1 MWLQKIF
8 NFIKSKTFILI
19 MLFIA
24 LVVMSLSFWFWG
36 PLIAFNEVYI
46 FGSGYLRF
54 GIILIVWVIIFF
66 SFLMKPIINFFASLK
81 SKKRLKL
88 KEFKKEA
95 NEFLFRAKRNFSI
108 SLQDAKNTWKK
119 DIKMKN
125 LPLFI
130 IIGNEGAGKST
141 FINYSNIEYPL
152 SDSLESYKK
161 LHKSTT
167 NFALYVSKKGALLD
181 TEGNYFSQEQ

>member
-1 MWLQKIF
+1 MNSRNPKTNIRIHIDKIYINIKLLLKIRINMWLQKIF

-130 IIGNEGAGKST
+130 
-141 FINYSNIEYPL
+141 
-152 SDSLESYKK
+152 K
-161 LHKSTT
+161 LQTRK
-167 NFALYVSKKGALLD
+167 LLLV
-181 TEGNYFSQEQ
+181 

>member
-108 SLQDAKNTWKK
+108 SLRRKEYLEKRYKNEK
-119 DIKMKN
+119 
-125 LPLFI
+125 FAI
-130 IIGNEGAGKST
+130 IYQT
-141 FINYSNIEYPL
+141 P
-152 SDSLESYKK
+152 
-161 LHKSTT
+161 
-167 NFALYVSKKGALLD
+167 SKKTLTCL
-181 TEGNYFSQEQ
+181 SKR

>member
-95 NEFLFRAKRNFSI
+95 NEFINIVKRFKT
-108 SLQDAKNTWKK
+108 LQDDDVIEAYDLMKKSLVLYDRFSFIKSDLAKNFERGNPTKK
-119 DIKMKN
+119 RLQEITDI
-125 LPLFI
+125 LL
-130 IIGNEGAGKST
+130 
-141 FINYSNIEYPL
+141 NI
-152 SDSLESYKK
+152 
-161 LHKSTT
+161 HVTT
-167 NFALYVSKKGALLD
+167 RQIYQNIKAERLVKRD
-181 TEGNYFSQEQ
+181 